1 MKIIITT
8 LLLLLSSAKLLA
20 QQPTKPDT
28 ICFPTSQIKQLLFKL
43 SNAYIRYQQDSILI
57 SNYYHLN
64 LVKDSL
70 LSLNK
75 TKLALKDSI
84 IANLELQL
92 ETIKLTHSPISNQI
106 PFLLQISLLLATFIT
121 GLFIGLFTR

>member
-1 MKIIITT
+1 MKIIISI
-8 LLLLLSSAKLLA
+8 LLLLLSSFELLA
-20 QQPTKPDT
+20 QSTKPDT
-28 ICFPTSQIKQLLFKL
+28 ICFPTSQIKQLLSKL
-43 SNAYIRYQQDSILI
+43 SDAYIRYQQDSILI

-64 LVKDSL
+64 QVKDSL

-84 IANLELQL
+84 IANLELQIQ
-92 ETIKLTHSPISNQI
+92 TIKLASPINNQI